1 MNGDCFLGIDAGTS
15 GVKAVVIDIHGHIR
29 GMGYRECDVINPHPG
44 WAEQNPEDWWIA
56 CDGAV
61 QEAVQKSGCGSAVA
75 GIGLSGQMQ
84 GCVLLDRQGEPIGNC
99 IIWLDQRADEET
111 EAINQ
116 LGSVKEM
123 LNVGGYCLNSFWA
136 PKLLWIRKHRPAD
149 FEKIET
155 VMFTKDY
162 LRYRMTGEIATDV
175 SDASLTFFVDLPK
188 RRWSD
193 KMIDK
198 IGIPRDILP
207 ERLLESTEPAGR
219 LRADLAA
226 RWGIRA
232 GTIVAAGAGDQP
244 ACGVGSDVARSGV
257 IGSSIGTSGAVFGC
271 IDHPFVIEKSC
282 AAYSMCHAVPDE
294 WCFLGLSLT
303 SGASFKWLRD
313 IVFAEKKAEMALKKG
328 NIYGYMTGLAQK
340 ADPGCEGLLFLPYLN
355 GDKTPNND
363 KAARGVWFGLSQRH
377 GVNELCRS
385 VMEGVT
391 FSLRDSLEL
400 LREQGMEVQEVH
412 ASGGGAKSSL
422 WRQIQADIFHAPVMT
437 MNVEES
443 PAAGAAIIAGVAAG
457 VFRNIQEGCDCM
469 IRVTDVTE
477 PIESHAKIYDD
488 YFQEYRQLYAS
499 LKKNFMDQNRI
510 VQKYSV

>member
-1 MNGDCFLGIDAGTS
+1 MPIAGRPAIDRGLQAQAFGNGRRAH
-15 GVKAVVIDIHGHIR
+15 IDIPQDSLPNPFRRNMLGSKGFHKHVHRLRQADGIAQLHLAFFRPAGRHHIFGDIPR
-29 GMGYRECDVINPHPG
+29 QIRPAAVHLGWVFAGKSAAPMAGIAAIGIGNDLAPREARIPRRAAHHKPSRRVDKEHRVF
-44 WAEQNPEDWWIA
+44 
-56 CDGAV
+56 
-61 QEAVQKSGCGSAVA
+61 VQK
-75 GIGLSGQMQ
+75 LRGQ
-84 GCVLLDRQGEPIGNC
+84 RGN
-99 IIWLDQRADEET
+99 
-111 EAINQ
+111 
-116 LGSVKEM
+116 
-123 LNVGGYCLNSFWA
+123 
-136 PKLLWIRKHRPAD
+136 
-149 FEKIET
+149 
-155 VMFTKDY
+155 
-162 LRYRMTGEIATDV
+162 RMTGEIATDV

-232 GTIVAAGAGDQP
+232 GTVVAAGAGDQP

-257 IGSSIGTSGAVFGC
+257 VGSSIGTSGAVFGC
-271 IDHPFVIEKSC
+271 IDHPFVIEKPC

-313 IVFAEKKAEMALKKG
+313 TVFAEKKAEMALKKG
-328 NIYGYMTGLAQK
+328 DIYGYMTGLAQK

-469 IRVTDVTE
+469 IRVTEVTE

>member
-1 MNGDCFLGIDAGTS
+1 
-15 GVKAVVIDIHGHIR
+15 
-29 GMGYRECDVINPHPG
+29 
-44 WAEQNPEDWWIA
+44 
-56 CDGAV
+56 
-61 QEAVQKSGCGSAVA
+61 
-75 GIGLSGQMQ
+75 
-84 GCVLLDRQGEPIGNC
+84 
-99 IIWLDQRADEET
+99 
-111 EAINQ
+111 
-116 LGSVKEM
+116 
-123 LNVGGYCLNSFWA
+123 
-136 PKLLWIRKHRPAD
+136 
-149 FEKIET
+149 
-155 VMFTKDY
+155 MFTKDY

-219 LRADLAA
+219 LQADLAA

-244 ACGVGSDVARSGV
+244 ACGVGSDVARAGV

-271 IDHPFVIEKSC
+271 IDHPFVIEKPC

-313 IVFAEKKAEMALKKG
+313 TVFAEKKAEMALKKG
-328 NIYGYMTGLAQK
+328 DIYGYMTGLAQK

-412 ASGGGAKSSL
+412 ASGGAKSSL

-469 IRVTDVTE
+469 IRVTEVTE

>member
-149 FEKIET
+149 FEKIDT

-219 LRADLAA
+219 LQADLAA

-232 GTIVAAGAGDQP
+232 GTVVAAGAGDQP

-257 IGSSIGTSGAVFGC
+257 VGSSIGTSGAVFGC
-271 IDHPFVIEKSC
+271 IDHPFVSEKPC

-313 IVFAEKKAEMALKKG
+313 TVFAEKKAEMALKKG
-328 NIYGYMTGLAQK
+328 DIYGYMTGLAQK